1 MKARFQSDAE
11 GGVPVEPRLVDPEAY
26 DASEQQFAASLE
38 RTTPVQSGEPAAELP
53 ASQHDV
59 GPAPAAP
66 PNELPPAPEPEA
78 WRQEVAT
85 RLNNYRARRRQ
96 REPRYP
102 SLQLKFETEPLYP
115 DHDETTSPPRPVVSD
130 QLAIAEVRRPE
141 APIAPVEFSYPAAV
155 APPAPE
161 PNPRVIPFPRP
172 AAAPPLPLQE
182 LAEPVPSAPRIL
194 EAPEAAPPPP
204 ALGGILIEPAEE
216 ETREKRPGIEVP
228 LQPAPMSR
236 RILAVAMDAV
246 LVLCAFSIFAYI
258 FFEMTAAI
266 PPLKQMAAMSVILL
280 GILWSAY
287 QYLLLIYAGT
297 TPGLLLAKLHLSR
310 FDGSP
315 LPRRARRWRA
325 LASILSAASLGL
337 GYAWCALDEDQLCW
351 HDRITGTYMA
361 PKTPEPAEPRS
372 C

>member
-1 MKARFQSDAE
+1 MKAKFQSDTE
-11 GGVPVEPRLVDPEAY
+11 SGVPGEPALIDPEAY

-38 RTTPVQSGEPAAELP
+38 NANSGTANEPAADL
-53 ASQHDV
+53 ASAQEKAQAE
-59 GPAPAAP
+59 PTP
-66 PNELPPAPEPEA
+66 PNQLPPSPPAEA
-78 WRQEVAT
+78 WRQEVAA
-85 RLNNYRARRRQ
+85 RLNNYRARRRP

-102 SLQLKFETEPLYP
+102 SLRLKFEAEPEYP
-115 DHDETTSPPRPVVSD
+115 APAEVSPPSRPAVSD
-130 QLAIAEVRRPE
+130 QLAIAEVRQLE
-141 APIAPVEFSYPAAV
+141 TPIAPVESRYPAA

-161 PNPRVIPFPRP
+161 PTPRVIPFPRP
-172 AAAPPLPLQE
+172 AAAPPPPLQE

-194 EAPEAAPPPP
+194 EAPDAAPPPP

-216 ETREKRPGIEVP
+216 ATREKRPGIELP

-236 RILAVAMDAV
+236 RVLAVGTDAV
-246 LVLCAFSIFAYI
+246 LVLCAFSLFAYI
-258 FFEMTAAI
+258 FFEMTGAI
-266 PPLKQMAAMSVILL
+266 PSLKQTAAMSAILL

-315 LPRRARRWRA
+315 LPRRVRRWRA

-337 GYAWCALDEDQLCW
+337 GYAWCALDEDQLAW
-351 HDRITGTYMA
+351 HDRITGTYLA
-361 PKTPEPAEPRS
+361 PGTPEPDQSGSPS
-372 C
+372 